1 MLHPN
6 TGIEI
11 GKEVDE
17 LRAQL
22 AMGTDREMA
31 LEGKLRRAEDIV
43 YMVSIIQRHPND
55 SFAAARALSAFLL
68 GKDGK

>member
-17 LRAQL
+17 VRKELATFRAKL
-22 AMGTDREMA
+22 DREKLA
-31 LEGKLRRAEDIV
+31 RIVSDETGLSGDWCYDAADAIISYFKEEG
-43 YMVSIIQRHPND
+43 
-55 SFAAARALSAFLL
+55 
-68 GKDGK
+68 